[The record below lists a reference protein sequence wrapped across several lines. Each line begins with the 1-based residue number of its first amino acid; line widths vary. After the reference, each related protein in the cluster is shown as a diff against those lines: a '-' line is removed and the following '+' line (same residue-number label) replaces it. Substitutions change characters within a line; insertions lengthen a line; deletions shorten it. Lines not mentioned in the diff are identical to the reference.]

1 MINSNK
7 SIDLAKLKDALGAMQ
22 PAKPDIELAF
32 EELYPLVKASLER
45 GVTRKAILE
54 KLASFGL
61 VLHSA
66 KFKKLMQ
73 VAANAH
79 QNNNMKASAG
89 GDRK

>member
-1 MINSNK
+1 MINSTK
-7 SIDLAKLKDALGAMQ
+7 SIDLVKLKDALGAMQ

-66 KFKKLMQ
+66 KFKKLMH
-73 VAANAH
+73 AAAITHKNIE
-79 QNNNMKASAG
+79 MTTSAG

>member
-1 MINSNK
+1 MINSTK
-7 SIDLAKLKDALGAMQ
+7 SIDLVKLKDALGAMQ

-32 EELYPLVKASLER
+32 EELYPFVKASLER

-54 KLASFGL
+54 KLSSFGL

-73 VAANAH
+73 AAANGH
-79 QNNNMKASAG
+79 QNNDVAALAA